1 MEEKAAG
8 KSGKI
13 FDGQTLRRLFPYIRP
28 YRGSFFFLVGLTI
41 FLGFLSPI
49 RPILIQYAIDGFV
62 AKGDYAGLLRLVLV
76 MTGLLVVQAVGTYYQ
91 TYLSTWLGQTI
102 IMDIRKKLYAHILSL
117 RIRFFDHTQ
126 IGRLVT
132 RNISDI
138 ETIADVFSEG
148 LAAMSGDLLQLVFI
162 LAYMFWIDWKLTLI
176 SLSML
181 PLLLVSTW
189 IFKEKIKETFNEVRT
204 AVASLNTF
212 VQEHITGM
220 SVVQVFAA
228 EEQEFTRFKEINA
241 QHRKSNVRSVLYYS
255 IYFPVAEVISAIGTG
270 LLVWYGTRGVLEG
283 QFTLGM
289 VTAFIL
295 YIGMFFR
302 PIRAIADRFNT
313 LQLGLVSTERILS
326 LLDHEDVMPDK
337 GKLQPKML
345 NGKIEFRKVGFSYVE
360 NQPVLQD
367 ISFEV
372 EAGKSLALVG
382 ATGSGKS
389 TIVNLL
395 TRFYEINEGEILLD
409 DESVSAYKLDYLRK
423 SVGLVLQDVFLFRGS
438 IFENISLGNP
448 DISLQQVK
456 EAAALVGADRFI
468 EQLPGS
474 YNYPVME
481 RGSTLSVGQ
490 RQLISFVRAMVHNP
504 AVLVLDEATSSVDS
518 ETEILI
524 QQAIEKIM
532 AGRTSIVVAHRLST
546 IQKADQILVLDKGR
560 ILERGRHE
568 ELIQQDGAYAH
579 LYKVQYRQI
588 RENAAG
594 GLQQS
599 AE

>member
-1 MEEKAAG
+1 MQEKAV

-13 FDGQTLRRLFPYIRP
+13 FDGQTLRRLFPYIKP
-28 YRGSFFFLVGLTI
+28 YKSSFFFLVGLTI
-41 FLGFLSPI
+41 FLGFLSPL

-62 AKGDYAGLLRLVLV
+62 STGDQQGLLQLVLV
-76 MTGLLVVQAVGTYYQ
+76 MIGLLIVQAIGTYFQ

-102 IMDIRKKLYAHILSL
+102 IRDIRLKLYEHILKL

-148 LAAMSGDLLQLVFI
+148 LAAMTGDLLQLVFI
-162 LAYMFWIDWKLTLI
+162 LAYMFWIDWRLTLV

-181 PLLLVSTW
+181 PLLLFSTY

-204 AVASLNTF
+204 AVANLNTF

-228 EEQEFTRFKEINA
+228 EDREFDKFKEINA
-241 QHRKSNVRSVLYYS
+241 NHRKANIRSVLYYS
-255 IYFPVAEVISAIGTG
+255 VYFPVAEVISAIGTG

-289 VTAFIL
+289 ITAFIL

-313 LQLGLVSTERILS
+313 LQLGLVSTERILT
-326 LLDHEDVMPDK
+326 LLDHEDVMPDTGTLQPAHIK
-337 GKLQPKML
+337 GKISFQ
-345 NGKIEFRKVGFSYVE
+345 KVGFSYLE
-360 NQPVLQD
+360 NQPVLEN
-367 ISFEV
+367 ISFDV
-372 EAGKSLALVG
+372 MPGKSLALVG

-395 TRFYEINEGEILLD
+395 TRFYENDQGEILLD
-409 DESVSAYKLDYLRK
+409 DHLVSEYSLGFLRK

-438 IFENISLGNP
+438 IFDNISLGSP
-448 DISLQQVK
+448 DITLAQVK
-456 EAAALVGADRFI
+456 EASALVGADRFI
-468 EQLPGS
+468 EQLPGG
-474 YNYPVME
+474 YDYPVME

-490 RQLISFVRAMVHNP
+490 RQLISFVRAMVHKP
-504 AVLVLDEATSSVDS
+504 AVLILDEATSSVDS
-518 ETEILI
+518 ETEVLI
-524 QQAIEKIM
+524 QQAIDKIM
-532 AGRTSIVVAHRLST
+532 SGRTSIVVAHRLST
-546 IQKADQILVLDKGR
+546 IQKADEILVLDKGH
-560 ILERGRHE
+560 IVERGRHE
-568 ELIQQDGAYAH
+568 DLLKNSGPYAH
-579 LYKVQYRQI
+579 LYNVQYRQFLADG
-588 RENAAG
+588 EY
-594 GLQQS
+594 LQQPP
-599 AE
+599 E

>member
-13 FDGQTLRRLFPYIRP
+13 FDGKTLRRLFPYIRP
-28 YRGSFFFLVGLTI
+28 YRRTFFLLAGLTI

-62 AKGDYAGLLRLVLV
+62 TKGDHEGLLKLVLV
-76 MTGLLVVQAVGTYYQ
+76 MISMLLVQAVGTYYQ
-91 TYLSTWLGQTI
+91 TFLSTWLGQTI

-162 LAYMFWIDWKLTLI
+162 LAYMFYIDWRLTLV

-181 PLLLVSTW
+181 PLLLFSTW
-189 IFKEKIKETFNEVRT
+189 IFKEKIKETFNEVRS

-228 EEQEFTRFKEINA
+228 EDKEFSKFTAINA
-241 QHRKSNVRSVLYYS
+241 QHRKANVRSVLYYS

-270 LLVWYGTRGVLEG
+270 LLVWYGTRGVLEE

-326 LLDHEDVMPDK
+326 LLDHDDVMPDK
-337 GKLQPKML
+337 GMLEPKKLD
-345 NGKIEFRKVGFSYVE
+345 GKIEFRKVGFSYAE
-360 NQPVLQD
+360 NQPVLED
-367 ISFEV
+367 ITFEV
-372 EAGKSLALVG
+372 PAGKSMALVG

-395 TRFYEINEGEILLD
+395 TRFYENKEGEILVD
-409 DESVSAYKLDYLRK
+409 DKPVSDYRLSYLRK
-423 SVGLVLQDVFLFRGS
+423 SVGMVLQDVFLFRGS
-438 IFENISLGNP
+438 IFDNITLGSPEISL
-448 DISLQQVK
+448 LQVK

-468 EQLPGS
+468 EQLPGA
-474 YNYPVME
+474 YDYPVME

-518 ETEILI
+518 ETEVLI

-546 IQKADQILVLDKGR
+546 IQKADQILVLDKGK
-560 ILERGRHE
+560 IVERGRHE
-568 ELIQQDGAYAH
+568 QLIQQDGAYAH
-579 LYKVQYRQI
+579 LYKVQYRQL
-588 RENAAG
+588 RQNAAG
-594 GLQQS
+594 DLQQT
-599 AE
+599 AD

>member
-13 FDGQTLRRLFPYIRP
+13 FDSQTLKRLFPYIRP
-28 YRGSFFFLVGLTI
+28 YRGSFYFLIGLTV

-62 AKGDYAGLLRLVLV
+62 EKGDYAGLLNLVLV
-76 MTGLLVVQAVGTYYQ
+76 MMGLLLLQAIGTYYQ

-162 LAYMFWIDWKLTLI
+162 LAYMFYIDWRLTLV

-181 PLLLVSTW
+181 PLLLFSTW

-220 SVVQVFAA
+220 SVVQAFAA
-228 EEQEFTRFKEINA
+228 EDREFAKFKEINA
-241 QHRKSNVRSVLYYS
+241 RHRKANVRSVLYYS
-255 IYFPVAEVISAIGTG
+255 VYFPVAEVISAIGTG
-270 LLVWYGTRGVLEG
+270 LLVWYGSRGVLEG

-289 VTAFIL
+289 ITAFIL

-326 LLDHEDVMPDK
+326 LLDHDDVMPDN
-337 GKLQPKML
+337 GQLQPDTIQ
-345 NGKIEFRKVGFSYVE
+345 GKIEFRKVGFSYVE
-360 NQPVLQD
+360 NQPVLSD

-372 EAGKSLALVG
+372 PAGKSLALVG

-395 TRFYEINEGEILLD
+395 TRFYEQNEGEILVD
-409 DESVSAYKLDYLRK
+409 GQPVESYPLPWLRRK
-423 SVGLVLQDVFLFRGS
+423 VGMVLQDVFLFRGS
-438 IFENISLGNP
+438 IFDNITLGSP
-448 DISLQQVK
+448 DISIEQAK
-456 EAAALVGADRFI
+456 EAAKLVGADRFI
-468 EQLPGS
+468 EQLPGG
-474 YNYPVME
+474 YHYEVME

-504 AVLVLDEATSSVDS
+504 AVLVLDEATSSVDTD
-518 ETEILI
+518 TEELI
-524 QQAIEKIM
+524 QQAIARIM
-532 AGRTSIVVAHRLST
+532 EGRTSIVVAHRLST
-546 IQKADQILVLDKGR
+546 IQKADEILVLDKGR

-568 ELIQQDGAYAH
+568 SLLKSGGAYAG
-579 LYKVQYRQI
+579 LYEAQYR
-588 RENAAG
+588 EY
-594 GLQQS
+594 QQS
-599 AE
+599 KPDLQ